1 MAGKIQSPE
10 KELRFTRSG
19 QATIFWIVAAVFLV
33 ASISIL
39 ANGIERRENP
49 AWALIPAT
57 LTWLSVRTAL
67 RMTKH
72 AYLILTPMGIE
83 IFPLFRAETSMQM
96 VLWSEID
103 GAETDDAL
111 TSLTLHYNA
120 EKTSGIH
127 LSLRPIRKDRR
138 ALLAKAVSGRVSRA

>member
-19 QATIFWIVAAVFLV
+19 QATMFWIGAAVFLV
-33 ASISIL
+33 ASISLL
-39 ANGIERRENP
+39 ANGIERRESP
-49 AWALIPAT
+49 AWALIPAS
-57 LTWLSVRTAL
+57 LTWLCIRLAL

-83 IFPLFRAETSMQM
+83 IFPLFKAESSMQM
-96 VLWSEID
+96 VMWNEID

-111 TSLTLHYNA
+111 TGMTLHYNP
-120 EKTSGIH
+120 EKTSGVH